1 MGRPV
6 HFEIHADDPERAV
19 AFYTGLFGWKAN
31 RFSDQEYWLL
41 STGDGDGIDGAI
53 MKRIGGRPEIGSA
66 VNAFVC
72 TIAVEDCDGA
82 VADAVESGATVALPA
97 FDIPNVGRV
106 AYLIDTEGNIFGVLS
121 SDVAA

>member
-1 MGRPV
+1 MGRV
-6 HFEIHADDPERAV
+6 IHFEIHADDPERAV
-19 AFYTGLFGWKAN
+19 AFYTSLFGWKAN

-53 MKRIGGRPEIGSA
+53 MKRIDGRPETGSA

-72 TIAVEDCDGA
+72 TITVEDCDAA
-82 VADAVESGATVALPA
+82 VADAVEAGATIALPA
-97 FDIPNVGRV
+97 FDIPSVGRV
-106 AYLIDTEGNIFGVLS
+106 AYLIDPEGNIFGVLS